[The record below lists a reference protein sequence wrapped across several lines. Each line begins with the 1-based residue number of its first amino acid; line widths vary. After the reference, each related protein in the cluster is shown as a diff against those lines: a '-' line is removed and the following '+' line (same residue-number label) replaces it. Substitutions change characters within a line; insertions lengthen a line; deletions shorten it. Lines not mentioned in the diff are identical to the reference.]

1 MIRHRNILTL
11 LAASAEATP
20 FLQNDVSMHFLP
32 MAHSAERILGFYGRV
47 SAGVPGA
54 YAESTATVLDD
65 LRTCGPR
72 CSDRCRASSR
82 RRTRRSTARSR
93 RSRRRSSA
101 FGRRGGKKR
110 LRYVVE
116 GRRVPPT
123 IAAQYLIAD
132 RLVFKRIREA
142 FGGRVRM
149 MITGAAPTA
158 PEILSFF
165 WSAGLPVYEAYGM
178 TESTVI
184 THINR
189 EGAVRLGTVGRVIPP
204 TVCRIAEDGEIL
216 VKGPW
221 VFRGYYKQEEATAET
236 IKDEW
241 LHTGD
246 IGEIDADG
254 YLRITDRKKHLIITA
269 GGKNIAPA
277 NIERAIK
284 GEDPLISQVHAH
296 GDRRNFVSALIA
308 PSPIETLEWGLE
320 RGSSRKKSSWRA
332 RRSCSRTRPG
342 VPKRSTAR
350 WGAWSSIP
358 SCASASG
365 RRSGAA
371 TRTSRGSS
379 RCVAS

>member
-1 MIRHRNILTL
+1 M
-11 LAASAEATP
+11 P
-20 FLQNDVSMHFLP
+20 
-32 MAHSAERILGFYGRV
+32 RIFEK
-47 SAGVPGA
+47 A
-54 YAESTATVLDD
+54 YAKIHGEVEKKPTVKRL
-65 LRTCGPR
+65 
-72 CSDRCRASSR
+72 
-82 RRTRRSTARSR
+82 
-93 RSRRRSSA
+93 
-101 FGRRGGKKR
+101 FVGRR
-110 LRYVVE
+110 L
-116 GRRVPPT
+116 GRSACATSSKAVRVPPT

-320 RGSSRKKSSWRA
+320 RGLVSKEELMARQKELLANPAGRSEALNRAMGSVVKHPELRERIRKAVGRGNTHRA
-332 RRSCSRTRPG
+332 RRAGASLRDPRSRLQPGGGRAHPHAQAQAQGGRAEVRGDPRSDLRRQRLCDGASLAHRHEKCRCAPQGRPRDSRRH
-342 VPKRSTAR
+342 RSR
-350 WGAWSSIP
+350 VS
-358 SCASASG
+358 
-365 RRSGAA
+365 
-371 TRTSRGSS
+371 
-379 RCVAS
+379 